1 MTSGLSSA
9 KTSKTCM
16 TRTWFGSQSDRNRE
30 ITMQQPE
37 VKQLTVVVERPRANA
52 HSSLAG
58 CYLAPRVGIHDERQ
72 AD

>member
-16 TRTWFGSQSDRNRE
+16 TRMWFGSQSDRDRK
-30 ITMQQPE
+30 ITIQQPE

-52 HSSLAG
+52 HSPLAG
-58 CYLAPRVGIHDERQ
+58 CYLTPRVGIYDERQ